1 MLQTHTCKTFT
12 SPLTRHMFKRI
23 FGRVWAYSARFRY
36 IRKAT
41 SLPGFPPEVHGGDEG
56 CQVHFSPRCCC
67 RPGCR
72 PPPRCRGIGST
83 PPPGQH
89 CSIMPPLVGGKN
101 CKFSRENL
109 SKGGR
114 PGRAITARAGS
125 RFTAGGE
132 PALPT
137 ALPVGELEGGGSQG
151 SARRCRLGGGGWSR
165 LPCHRHARLH
175 GTVVHGRAVTM
186 VAAGWAR
193 RQVEGNLVLV
203 KGDGRLGEVV
213 GRGSPA
219 VRAGGVVDDHDGS
232 LDLPTRTSRL
242 APTLAPPPSHIVA
255 LVCIGVWVAATSL
268 VSASSFRLSPHGA
281 STCVALLHTFPLLTS
296 QVGLA
301 VHRGVLVRLGATTLI
316 PA

>member
-1 MLQTHTCKTFT
+1 
-12 SPLTRHMFKRI
+12 
-23 FGRVWAYSARFRY
+23 
-36 IRKAT
+36 
-41 SLPGFPPEVHGGDEG
+41 
-56 CQVHFSPRCCC
+56 
-67 RPGCR
+67 
-72 PPPRCRGIGST
+72 
-83 PPPGQH
+83 
-89 CSIMPPLVGGKN
+89 
-101 CKFSRENL
+101 
-109 SKGGR
+109 
-114 PGRAITARAGS
+114 
-125 RFTAGGE
+125 
-132 PALPT
+132 
-137 ALPVGELEGGGSQG
+137 
-151 SARRCRLGGGGWSR
+151 
-165 LPCHRHARLH
+165 
-175 GTVVHGRAVTM
+175 M

-219 VRAGGVVDDHDGS
+219 VRAGGVVYDHDGS

-296 QVGLA
+296 KVGLA